1 MPCCRAAFKMGRRKE
16 GGKEG
21 GRGGRKEGFVGKKEG
36 TKTAEHCRGRRWRLT
51 GPIPILLEEPTTD
64 GRTEDQQSIQAR
76 RGTRRRKGEEEEED
90 MSLLAPTTF
99 NKRAQRERQIVEIES
114 C

>member
-16 GGKEG
+16 GRREG

-36 TKTAEHCRGRRWRLT
+36 TKTAEYCRSRRWRLT

-64 GRTEDQQSIQAR
+64 GGRISSPSKT
-76 RGTRRRKGEEEEED
+76 GHGEEEEEDEED